1 MITVHCRVLEGLG
14 YGNCKRPV
22 ALEMMI
28 GWKESDQ
35 CFSID
40 RIKMSQAVGNGRS
53 GSAIKWLNEQITGW
67 DTA

>member
-1 MITVHCRVLEGLG
+1 
-14 YGNCKRPV
+14 
-22 ALEMMI
+22 MMI

-40 RIKMSQAVGNGRS
+40 RIKMSQAVGDGRS